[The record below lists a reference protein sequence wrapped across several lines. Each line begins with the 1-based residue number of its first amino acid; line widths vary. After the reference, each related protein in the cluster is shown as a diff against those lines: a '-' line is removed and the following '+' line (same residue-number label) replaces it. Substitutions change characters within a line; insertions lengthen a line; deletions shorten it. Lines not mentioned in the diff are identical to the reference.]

1 MINLIREIVGEKP
14 LKSGFKMWPS
24 QKKQK
29 KKKIL
34 RQFDNEKQKTGTSQ
48 VFSSAMK
55 FREKSARLYH
65 SEIWICYK
73 TDGRRNCKRI
83 KKITFS

>member
-1 MINLIREIVGEKP
+1 
-14 LKSGFKMWPS
+14 MWPS

-29 KKKIL
+29 KKKKL

-55 FREKSARLYH
+55 FREKSAWLYH

-73 TDGRRNCKRI
+73 TDGRRNCKRTR
-83 KKITFS
+83 KITFS